1 MKGYID
7 LLDCEEGIIVT
18 KGKKFNI
25 EKGIYA
31 YVGACEVN
39 CAKRISRHL
48 IRNKEKKHWHI
59 DFLTELCN
67 PIGVIVLNEGEKE
80 IAKKLTVFKYV
91 KGFGN
96 SDDKENSSHLFKV
109 DIISLFN
116 LIKSNK

>member
-1 MKGYID
+1 MKGYIV

-18 KGKKFNI
+18 KAKKFNI

-31 YVGACEVN
+31 YVGSCGVN